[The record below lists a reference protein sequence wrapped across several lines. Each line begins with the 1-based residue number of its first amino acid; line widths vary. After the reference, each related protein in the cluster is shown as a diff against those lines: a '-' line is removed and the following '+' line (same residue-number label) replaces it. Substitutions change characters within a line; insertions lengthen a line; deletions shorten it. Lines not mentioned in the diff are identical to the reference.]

1 MVCDRG
7 RGGWLCLV
15 KPIKQLSAV
24 GGRSNERACG
34 EYLADANSRMQL
46 QRGRQCARRDGLWEL
61 VEEMGRGK
69 GLL

>member
-1 MVCDRG
+1 M
-7 RGGWLCLV
+7 V
-15 KPIKQLSAV
+15 KPIKQLSVV

-34 EYLADANSRMQL
+34 EYLSDAKMPSGSCSAVGN
-46 QRGRQCARRDGLWEL
+46 ARRDGLWEL

>member
-1 MVCDRG
+1 M
-7 RGGWLCLV
+7 V

-34 EYLADANSRMQL
+34 EYISEAKLASGSCSAVSN
-46 QRGRQCARRDGLWEL
+46 ARRDGLWEL

>member
-1 MVCDRG
+1 M
-7 RGGWLCLV
+7 V
-15 KPIKQLSAV
+15 KPIKQLSASAV
-24 GGRSNERACG
+24 AQTSA
-34 EYLADANSRMQL
+34 LAANIFQTQTVVSQL